1 MQLGYWGGIWGTTRP
16 QNIMVSKMNTVS
28 LATVEVGNP
37 RLVVRWYWGTQALA
51 PSTCC
56 SAITM
61 HLQGR
66 SSSPL
71 HHPCSLK
78 EGEKKGRRWPR
89 LSPSRERPRSHTL
102 DFSSFPTGQNPV
114 MQPCLTARELGN
126 AVSGLCRCMSRCTFT
141 YWRNERMD
149 VEAEGQL
156 TLSSIVCWGIWC
168 GEWFIPVEISQPLE
182 LCCQSSKNP
191 YCGRSGFRG
200 PSCCRWES
208 SLWWE
213 LA

>member
-37 RLVVRWYWGTQALA
+37 RLVVREVVLGHPGPCPL
-51 PSTCC
+51 
-56 SAITM
+56 
-61 HLQGR
+61 HLLLCYHYAFARR

-78 EGEKKGRRWPR
+78 EGERKGEDDPG
-89 LSPSRERPRSHTL
+89 SPLQRERPKSHTWFL
-102 DFSSFPTGQNPV
+102 LISTRPRIQSCNHALLQESWKCSLRPV
-114 MQPCLTARELGN
+114 QAYVP
-126 AVSGLCRCMSRCTFT
+126 VPFT

-156 TLSSIVCWGIWC
+156 TLSS
-168 GEWFIPVEISQPLE
+168 
-182 LCCQSSKNP
+182 
-191 YCGRSGFRG
+191 
-200 PSCCRWES
+200 
-208 SLWWE
+208 
-213 LA
+213 